1 MGCPTGLVT
10 AVAAVITSPGALLT
24 PASKMALFG
33 RIPRAGGVTII
44 THPCKRTKPCC
55 SLLAARLHCRRGVS
69 QYRCSGVTYARERL
83 AGAWASLD

>member
-33 RIPRAGGVTII
+33 RIPRAGGVKLTL
-44 THPCKRTKPCC
+44 TVHGPLPRRPPCA
-55 SLLAARLHCRRGVS
+55 LAAVCTALHG
-69 QYRCSGVTYARERL
+69 GEE
-83 AGAWASLD
+83 G

>member
-33 RIPRAGGVTII
+33 RIPRAGGVNTAFAIAR
-44 THPCKRTKPCC
+44 PAGP
-55 SLLAARLHCRRGVS
+55 LLG
-69 QYRCSGVTYARERL
+69 YW
-83 AGAWASLD
+83 GAWCLRKIIDR